1 MKTNIVRIG
10 NSRGIRLPK
19 SVLQQCRLKDAVDME
34 IEDDALIIRA
44 AHAPRRGW
52 ADAFAVMSS
61 QKDDKPLDADTA
73 LATKW
78 DRTEWHW

>member
-34 IEDDALIIRA
+34 IEDDTLIIRA
-44 AHAPRRGW
+44 AHTPRHGW
-52 ADAFAVMSS
+52 ADAFAEMSS

-78 DRTEWHW
+78 DRTEWQW

>member
-10 NSRGIRLPK
+10 NSKGIRLPK
-19 SVLQQCRLKDAVDME
+19 SVLQQCHLEDTVDME
-34 IEDDALIIRA
+34 VEDDVLIIRSVR
-44 AHAPRRGW
+44 APRRGW

-61 QKDDKPLDADTA
+61 RKDDKLLDTDTA

-78 DRTEWHW
+78 DRTEWRW